1 MRRNRIDIIVEVLDV
16 AKNGVNKTSIVYKT
30 NLNFRIA
37 ERYLKLLEIQGFVEN
52 KFDKYITTNKGRVF
66 FFLEKAREITLQL
79 EAPLLIL

>member
-16 AKNGVNKTSIVYKT
+16 AKTGVNKTSIVYKT
-30 NLNFRIA
+30 NLNFKIA

-66 FFLEKAREITLQL
+66 LEKAREITLQL

>member
-52 KFDKYITTNKGRVF
+52 KFDKYITTNKGRI
-66 FFLEKAREITLQL
+66 FLEKAREITLQL

>member
-1 MRRNRIDIIVEVLDV
+1 MRRSRIDIIVEVLDV
-16 AKNGVNKTSIVYKT
+16 AKTGVNKTSIVYKT

-66 FFLEKAREITLQL
+66 LEKAREITLQL

>member
-37 ERYLKLLEIQGFVEN
+37 ERYLKLLEIRGFVEN
-52 KFDKYITTNKGRVF
+52 KSDKYITTNKGRI
-66 FFLEKAREITLQL
+66 FLEKAREITLQL

>member
-66 FFLEKAREITLQL
+66 LEKAREITLQL

>member
-1 MRRNRIDIIVEVLDV
+1 MRRSRIDIIVEVLDV

-66 FFLEKAREITLQL
+66 LEKAREITLQL

>member
-30 NLNFRIA
+30 NLNFKIA
-37 ERYLKLLEIQGFVEN
+37 ERYLKLLEIRGFVEN
-52 KFDKYITTNKGRVF
+52 KSDKYITTNKGRI
-66 FFLEKAREITLQL
+66 FLEKAREITLQL

>member
-37 ERYLKLLEIQGFVEN
+37 ERYLKLLEIQGFMEN
-52 KFDKYITTNKGRVF
+52 KSDKYITTNKGRV
-66 FFLEKAREITLQL
+66 FLEKAREITLQL